1 MFSLKTTVKT
11 GLKIVLTVF
20 LAVWAIFVAVS
31 LIFGIKG
38 YKMYREAI
46 DNKPIQEKMSEIQSM
61 EHFVKYDEL
70 PQIYIDAV
78 VSVEDHRFY
87 SHPGIDPIAIGRA
100 VWNDIR
106 TLSFAEGGS
115 TITQQLAKNLY
126 YTQEKKLERKFAE
139 VFTAFAIEASYD
151 KNDIFELYVNTIYFG
166 SGYYGIYEAAQ
177 GYYGKVPSE
186 LSDYE
191 AVMLAGL
198 PNAPSAYS
206 PDADPDLARQ
216 RMKQV
221 LKQMVKNEVITD
233 IQAEEILKSEE

>member
-1 MFSLKTTVKT
+1 MKATVKK
-11 GLKIVLTVF
+11 GLTVTLIII
-20 LAVWAIFVAVS
+20 LALWTILVTCCF
-31 LIFGIKG
+31 IFGIKG
-38 YKMYREAI
+38 YHMYRSAVQTT
-46 DNKPIQEKMSEIQSM
+46 PIQEKMSEIQSM

-166 SGYYGIYEAAQ
+166 SGYYGIYEASQ

-206 PDADPDLARQ
+206 PDKDPDLARQ

-221 LKQMVKNEVITD
+221 LKQMVKNEAITEKK
-233 IQAEEILKSEE
+233 AEEILNSRE